1 MSGMFDSQRY
11 PLNLFIS
18 NIEEDVVNFL
28 QYKSKNHFMRD
39 STVENNP
46 FSARK
51 LRIYHSRESW
61 VLSKIGDAILK
72 MKSHL

>member
-1 MSGMFDSQRY
+1 MSGMSDSQRY

-39 STVENNP
+39 STIENNP

-51 LRIYHSRESW
+51 LSS
-61 VLSKIGDAILK
+61 VSSTLTTKIVY
-72 MKSHL
+72 

>member
-1 MSGMFDSQRY
+1 MSGMSDSQRY

-39 STVENNP
+39 STIENNP

-51 LRIYHSRESW
+51 LSS
-61 VLSKIGDAILK
+61 VSSTLTTKILY
-72 MKSHL
+72 

>member
-1 MSGMFDSQRY
+1 MSGMSDSQRY

-39 STVENNP
+39 STIENNP

-51 LRIYHSRESW
+51 LSSVIST
-61 VLSKIGDAILK
+61 LTTKIVY
-72 MKSHL
+72 